1 MEQSIQTNHPMMDKI
16 DTAICRVLRVI
27 VWVSAACLV
36 GIMLVAFFNVL
47 GEKLRSA
54 GLPVSGIPAS
64 TEIIQYL
71 HIPVVYLAAAFVTL
85 ERGHTRIDL
94 LSTKFPTVLQ
104 KIFTILGDIL
114 GIGVCV
120 LISWRGFVQMGKFIA
135 RHRMSSVSGVG
146 FPLWPFALIMAV
158 GFILLTLSLIWHII
172 REVTGYTPPQTAEA
186 ETEAAAEAAE
196 EEGEVN

>member
-1 MEQSIQTNHPMMDKI
+1 M
-16 DTAICRVLRVI
+16 
-27 VWVSAACLV
+27 
-36 GIMLVAFFNVL
+36 
-47 GEKLRSA
+47 
-54 GLPVSGIPAS
+54 
-64 TEIIQYL
+64 
-71 HIPVVYLAAAFVTL
+71 VYLAAAFVTL

-172 REVTGYTPPQTAEA
+172 REVSGYTPPQAAAAEA
-186 ETEAAAEAAE
+186 ETAAEAAS

>member
-172 REVTGYTPPQTAEA
+172 REVSGYTPPQAAAAEA
-186 ETEAAAEAAE
+186 ETAAEAAS

>member
-1 MEQSIQTNHPMMDKI
+1 MEESTRKSHPMLDKV
-16 DTAICRVLRVI
+16 DTAFCRILRII
-27 VWVSAACLV
+27 VWVSAACLI

-94 LSTKFPTVLQ
+94 LSAKFPAVLQ
-104 KIFTILGDIL
+104 RVFNILGDIL
-114 GIGVCV
+114 GIGVCI
-120 LISWRGFVQMGKFIA
+120 LISWRGFIQMGKFIA

-146 FPLWPFALIMAV
+146 FPLWPFALIMSV

-172 REVTGYTPPQTAEA
+172 REITGYTPPQSAEA
-186 ETEAAAEAAE
+186 ETETAAAAAE